1 MVAAPHA
8 ALHVETHRAVLFPGP
23 QDVKGASEGLQ
34 FAPQAH
40 AVSSEFAARVIPVGL
55 FSGIA
60 RRRPE
65 IRPASLT
72 LTRFVSCRLLL
83 DRSETQIVQRRG
95 IPLGTVP
102 KSLHSLLAPVDGQSE
117 ASLGRADSPIPKEM
131 VSTQPGRTLCRLDD

>member
-34 FAPQAH
+34 FPPQAH

-83 DRSETQIVQRRG
+83 DRSETQNRPEARNTLGHRAKIPPQPFSARG
-95 IPLGTVP
+95 W
-102 KSLHSLLAPVDGQSE
+102 
-117 ASLGRADSPIPKEM
+117 PI
-131 VSTQPGRTLCRLDD
+131 